1 MKKNLLICL
10 ACVATLL
17 MTSCWEEP
25 GYSYTSTFS
34 RVVTIDRNAQP
45 LKFVADCTGEV
56 FKPGNLTMDE
66 QLSLYGLEGADR
78 AIVSMELAVENYN
91 QTLTFKSGS
100 PVKVNP
106 VTTAPLAEGGKYG
119 PITDLYQMQ
128 IGISYPY
135 TWMAGKYLNIAPV
148 VRSVGRGNYYLRPT
162 AVYGDTLRFD
172 MTAEYTPSEKNEDI
186 VDFVNFDL
194 TTLTDTVNADEAAK
208 GAVRHM
214 LGAIADN
221 DSVFVMLL
229 GDFRQSYHK
238 VDTLADGKV
247 KYETRDTVL
256 KRAAYVGYSTV
267 LKSLVR

>member
-119 PITDLYQMQ
+119 PDGAPDRRWWKRRRRSPCGSPLPWRCR
-128 IGISYPY
+128 PY
-135 TWMAGKYLNIAPV
+135 C
-148 VRSVGRGNYYLRPT
+148 RS
-162 AVYGDTLRFD
+162 D
-172 MTAEYTPSEKNEDI
+172 
-186 VDFVNFDL
+186 
-194 TTLTDTVNADEAAK
+194 NA
-208 GAVRHM
+208 
-214 LGAIADN
+214 
-221 DSVFVMLL
+221 
-229 GDFRQSYHK
+229 
-238 VDTLADGKV
+238 
-247 KYETRDTVL
+247 
-256 KRAAYVGYSTV
+256 
-267 LKSLVR
+267 